1 MQDNG
6 KNIIYLS
13 RQHMSNRLVNPEFR
27 EIMAVPFWNLP
38 TFYQQP
44 RAGATIQY
52 TFLIIIYSI
61 NNLRSW
67 KKEHYPLP
75 FPRAFC
81 TKKFIYV
88 SFFQSK
94 KEGKVVVNE
103 SGNGIKEPSVYAGL
117 RA

>member
-1 MQDNG
+1 MQERKMLEKPVNTRLCRVIQSYARYN
-6 KNIIYLS
+6 KNTIRLP

-75 FPRAFC
+75 FPRAFL
-81 TKKFIYV
+81 Y
-88 SFFQSK
+88 
-94 KEGKVVVNE
+94 
-103 SGNGIKEPSVYAGL
+103 
-117 RA
+117 

>member
-6 KNIIYLS
+6 KNIICLS

-75 FPRAFC
+75 FPRAFL
-81 TKKFIYV
+81 Y
-88 SFFQSK
+88 
-94 KEGKVVVNE
+94 
-103 SGNGIKEPSVYAGL
+103 
-117 RA
+117 